1 MEATTITNELG
12 LPVHTFPLVRPRTVG
27 GVRHATLSM
36 VEPHIKAN
44 MKLADLLAE
53 AEAVTDQIREI
64 TMLSILCDVPV
75 ALIEIL
81 HPVDYR
87 KLQELLQNFP
97 SPEEETSGETSSAS
111 PA

>member
-1 MEATTITNELG
+1 MKPTTTTNELG

-27 GVRHATLSM
+27 GVRHGSLSM
-36 VEPHIKAN
+36 VEPHIKAS
-44 MKLADLLAE
+44 MKLADVLAD

-81 HPVDYR
+81 HPADYR
-87 KLQELLQNFP
+87 KLQELLLNFP
-97 SPEEETSGETSSAS
+97 SPEEETSVEISCVS